1 MLLSKYNLLYIHPP
15 KTAGNAIQSVLLPFS
30 DDRKV
35 VSGHRDGHDRY
46 EVAGMITT
54 NKHMT
59 LEEYEG
65 RLGARMSD
73 YRVAISVRH
82 PVERAISMYFSPHRW
97 FRKAVSGGYDL
108 AEPVWDRN
116 AFDEMLST
124 MPSISDFVT
133 VNGEFRKPDF
143 AIRQNHLDADL
154 SSMCKS
160 VGLPEETWSN
170 PVGYRNTSAGQ
181 APLIQDL
188 LRQRALKR
196 DISDHF
202 AADFENFDFK

>member
-15 KTAGNAIQSVLLPFS
+15 KTAGNAIQAVLLPHS

-35 VSGHRDGHDRY
+35 VSEHRDGYDRF
-46 EVAGMITT
+46 EVAGVITAR
-54 NKHMT
+54 KHMT
-59 LEEYEG
+59 LEEYAD
-65 RLGARMSD
+65 RLGARVKD
-73 YRVAISVRH
+73 YHVAISVRH
-82 PVERAISMYFSPHRW
+82 PVDRAISMYFSPHRW

-108 AEPVWDRN
+108 AEPVWDRD
-116 AFDEMLST
+116 AFDEMLAT
-124 MPSISDFVT
+124 MPSMSDFLT
-133 VNGEFRKPDF
+133 VNGEFQKPDF
-143 AIRQNHLDADL
+143 AVRQNHLDADL
-154 SSMCKS
+154 SAMCKR

-196 DISDHF
+196 HICDHF
-202 AADFENFDFK
+202 AVDLENFDFQ